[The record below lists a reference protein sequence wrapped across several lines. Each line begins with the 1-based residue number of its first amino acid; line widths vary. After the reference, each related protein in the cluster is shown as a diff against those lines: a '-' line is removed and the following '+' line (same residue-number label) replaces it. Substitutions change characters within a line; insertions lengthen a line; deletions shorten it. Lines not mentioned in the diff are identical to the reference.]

1 MKENVL
7 RKPVVVWALA
17 LICCALWGS
26 AFPAIKSGYASFS
39 VDTSDAA
46 SLILFGGFRFTLAG
60 VLAIIIGSIISKKI
74 LVPNKGALPKIG
86 LLSIC
91 QTVGQY
97 FFFYI
102 GLANSTGVRASIL
115 DGMSVFVAIFLACI
129 LFRQEKLTGRKVIGS
144 VIGFAG
150 LVVVCLNGSA
160 MEFGFTVLG
169 DGFMLVS
176 TAFYALSS
184 VLIKNFT
191 QNDDPFML
199 SGYQFCVGG
208 VVMIVIGVL
217 TGGHAAPT
225 SAGSYFLLLYLACI
239 SAVAYS
245 LWGLLLKYNDVSRVT
260 VFSFMTQVFGVV
272 LSAIIL
278 SEKNAINKYTL
289 IALVLVCLGIFIVNR
304 GVETSK
310 NN

>member
-17 LICCALWGS
+17 LVCCALWGS
-26 AFPAIKSGYASFS
+26 AFPAVKSGYKAFS
-39 VDTSDAA
+39 VNTSDAA
-46 SLILFGGFRFTLAG
+46 SLILFGGFRFLIAG
-60 VLAIIIGSIISKKI
+60 FLAIIIGSIAAKKF
-74 LVPNKGALPKIG
+74 LLPTKGSLPKIG
-86 LLSIC
+86 VLSMC

-115 DGMSVFVAIFLACI
+115 DGMSVFVAIFFACFLFKQETITGKKI
-129 LFRQEKLTGRKVIGS
+129 LGS
-144 VIGFAG
+144 IIGFAG
-150 LVVVCLNGSA
+150 LVVVCLNGSE
-160 MEFGFTVLG
+160 MEFGFTLLG
-169 DGFMLVS
+169 DGFMLMS
-176 TAFYALSS
+176 TVFYALSS

-191 QNDDPFML
+191 KNESPFLL

-208 VVMIVIGVL
+208 CIMIAIGTL
-217 TGGHAAPT
+217 TGGHIAPT
-225 SAGSYFLLLYLACI
+225 SFSSYFLLIYLGCI

-272 LSAIIL
+272 FSAIIL
-278 SEKNAINKYTL
+278 SENNAINTYTL
-289 IALVLVCLGIFIVNR
+289 IALVLVCVGIYIVNR
-304 GVETSK
+304 GVDADTD
-310 NN
+310 